1 MSQTLSHPITH
12 TPSHP
17 RTRTDRVERAVPEK
31 TGFPSPAADARP
43 PDDPL
48 ELLIRRPAATFWHRI
63 TGDGLAASG
72 IRDADL
78 IAFDRGASIRPGR
91 WVLAESPAGLATGL
105 LIRRGD
111 QWILGGGAG
120 PGCPLDAET
129 RLIAA
134 AAALVRRY
142 PV

>member
-1 MSQTLSHPITH
+1 M
-12 TPSHP
+12 
-17 RTRTDRVERAVPEK
+17 

-48 ELLIRRPAATFWHRI
+48 DLLIRRPAATFWSRI

-72 IRDADL
+72 IRDGDL
-78 IAFDRGASIRPGR
+78 IAFDRGAAIRPGR
-91 WVLAESPAGLATGL
+91 WVLAESPAGFAAGL

-111 QWILGGGAG
+111 QGWLGGGDG
-120 PGCPLDAET
+120 PGCPLGAET

-134 AAALVRRY
+134 AAGLVRRY